1 MESRSSAV
9 LGSGD
14 WVMYDGGEHQVVALA
29 GTSVRLRS
37 AGGTD
42 TVVLAAYLMASP
54 GSAVVDGAS
63 APTVEPFGLLDAL
76 PDAVID
82 AARVWE
88 QYVVEVQTGLPPGAV
103 VGAAPRPGYDPAT
116 TTVMQRDQGKAAE
129 LGVSVRTVQLRRV
142 RYAQQGLW
150 GLVDQ
155 CGVLEW
161 EATGRADARLVA
173 AVREVIEAERDTS
186 TGTRSRLIR
195 RVVKA
200 VEAAYGPGVVPIP
213 SRSSFYKLIET
224 LATGRHTFGSAITRR
239 QSANRPQGMF
249 TPTLATRPGEQV
261 QIDSTP
267 IDVMVLLATFETWDP
282 AGRLFDAVVAG
293 QAWHWVDQVAGAAKA
308 AQVLRPGGRL
318 AVFGN
323 VFDSPPVVAK
333 ALTDVYRW
341 VAPDAPFNAQSSR
354 TALDI
359 YQEMFAKAADGIAAA
374 GGFDDP
380 EQWRFDWEQSYTR
393 DQWLDQLPTT
403 GGLTRF
409 PPDKL
414 AEVLDCV
421 GAAIDTIGGS
431 FTMTY
436 TTLAA
441 TARTSAT

>member
-1 MESRSSAV
+1 MQ
-9 LGSGD
+9 LG
-14 WVMYDGGEHQVVALA
+14 
-29 GTSVRLRS
+29 
-37 AGGTD
+37 
-42 TVVLAAYLMASP
+42 
-54 GSAVVDGAS
+54 
-63 APTVEPFGLLDAL
+63 
-76 PDAVID
+76 
-82 AARVWE
+82 
-88 QYVVEVQTGLPPGAV
+88 
-103 VGAAPRPGYDPAT
+103 
-116 TTVMQRDQGKAAE
+116 
-129 LGVSVRTVQLRRV
+129 RV

-173 AVREVIEAERDTS
+173 AAREVIEAERDTS
-186 TGTRSRLIR
+186 AGTRSRLIR

-200 VEAAYGPGVVPIP
+200 VEAAHGPGVVPIP

-333 ALTDVYRW
+333 ALADVYWR

-359 YQEMFAKAADGIAAA
+359 YQEMFAKAADGIAQA
-374 GGFDDP
+374 GRFDNP
-380 EQWRFDWEQSYTR
+380 EQWRFDREQSYTR

-403 GGLTRF
+403 GGLTQF
-409 PPDKL
+409 PPDQL

-421 GAAIDTIGGS
+421 GAAIDTIGGGL
-431 FTMTY
+431 TMTY

-441 TARTSAT
+441 TATAAQTSTT